1 MPCHHLI
8 TRPTGQL
15 QDHLDGHQWT
25 AHFLFRMKFQQKYQ
39 SKSKCVKQKN
49 VFDEVI
55 LFNYYFSFPRG
66 LQPTITKLLCCCI
79 WVTLREPKN
88 VRAWPIKADLGLKI
102 IVFDAKQIVSFCRTM
117 LLMKI
122 NFPHQIASKLSN
134 KTFNWIAR
142 GQRSGFE
149 SFYVMKLQNA
159 QMKIKRGQN
168 RYVGKWS

>member
-1 MPCHHLI
+1 MDSP
-8 TRPTGQL
+8 
-15 QDHLDGHQWT
+15 
-25 AHFLFRMKFQQKYQ
+25 FSFQNEISTKVP
-39 SKSKCVKQKN
+39 VKEQMRQTK
-49 VFDEVI
+49 VI
-55 LFNYYFSFPRG
+55 LFNYYFSFLRG

-122 NFPHQIASKLSN
+122 NFPHQIASKLSI

-149 SFYVMKLQNA
+149 SFYVMKLQIA